1 MCKNSLLSEIESRR
15 KKMNIKGRKY
25 VNRIWW
31 IGILIG
37 AALLASCSPAP
48 AEVEV
53 NINCTVFYRA
63 SAVDAFEETEV
74 VLSSNG
80 DRERVVFDDMSFNA
94 SFIDDGFEGR
104 ALATWIVN
112 LESGEE
118 IGRQLNQMDRENN
131 LVNQFIG
138 GHGFTGLLYFYHPTS
153 PGELQYFCETRSG
166 Q

>member
-1 MCKNSLLSEIESRR
+1 
-15 KKMNIKGRKY
+15 MNIKGRKY

-63 SAVDAFEETEV
+63 SAVDAFEE
-74 VLSSNG
+74 
-80 DRERVVFDDMSFNA
+80 FDDMSFNA